1 MGQPFLM
8 RRRHGAAA
16 AAALLGATRPAQI
29 AQNTTATSWALA
41 PDKLAEIDRITA
53 PPRAVP
59 AP

>member
-16 AAALLGATRPAQI
+16 LPGATRPAQI
-29 AQNTTATSWALA
+29 AQNTTATGWAFA
-41 PDKLAEIDRITA
+41 PDELAEIDRITA